1 MQEKPEKALDR
12 VAEALFR
19 PKYIHNDIG
28 RKMLKL
34 MREILLKRFKKQK
47 VEAKVESFEQA
58 K

>member
-47 VEAKVESFEQA
+47 VEVSFEQA